1 MSAYYP
7 YRDKQNQKAQFL
19 VALLEGVAQALEPG
33 RVAGEFKD
41 SDNSHNPK
49 KLSNSSDLYEVI
61 TVLAHPLAYDA
72 HIIPRNVF
80 SFLKLKL
87 AKSYGKTA
95 RKSITFIGFR
105 MNLHLS
111 GHLHIK

>member
-1 MSAYYP
+1 M
-7 YRDKQNQKAQFL
+7 
-19 VALLEGVAQALEPG
+19 
-33 RVAGEFKD
+33 AGEFKD

-87 AKSYGKTA
+87 STIKILRQNSEEINHIHRISNELAFVRAPTYKVKLKERAISQSVKSYDTSLTRSSKVNQD
-95 RKSITFIGFR
+95 
-105 MNLHLS
+105 M
-111 GHLHIK
+111 